1 MYNNIIEKIKD
12 KNICILGFGKEGKST
27 YKFIRRY
34 LKEKKL
40 TIIDKND
47 ISDSIEPTGDKNIK
61 LIYGENYLDN
71 LEIYD
76 LIFKTPGITF
86 KDMDITNIKSKLT
99 SQLEILLENYKDNI
113 IGITGTKG
121 KSTTSS
127 LMYKILIDQGKDA
140 YLLGNIG
147 NPILDDIE
155 KFNKDTYL
163 VIEMS
168 SHQLEFVKTSPHIGI
183 ILNLYEDHLDHA
195 KTVEHYH
202 ECKMNMFKYQNSND
216 ISIYSKDNL
225 NTVNLINKKSLKS
238 KLYSVTLNNDNSLN
252 TIYLDNDFVKYN
264 DKILYNKNS
273 ERNIIG
279 NHNLSNIMFCLLI
292 SQLLNLDIEKV
303 NKSIENFNPL
313 CHRLELV
320 GTYNGITYYNDAI
333 ATIPVAT
340 INAIE
345 TLKNVDTLIFGG
357 MDRGIDYQDLI
368 DYLKKCNVRNLI
380 CMPTTGYNIGK
391 ILEKDKINKNIYYIE
406 MLDDA
411 VSLAKKITEKGKICL
426 MSPAASSYEYFKNF
440 EEKGNKFK
448 ELVKF
453 G

>member
-1 MYNNIIEKIKD
+1 MYNNIIEEIKN

-27 YKFIRRY
+27 YNFIRRH
-34 LKEKKL
+34 LKDKFI
-40 TIIDKND
+40 TIIDRND
-47 ISDSIEPTGDKNIK
+47 VSNSEEVNGDKNIEV
-61 LIYGENYLDN
+61 IYGENYLDN
-71 LEIYD
+71 LDMYD

-86 KDMDITNIKSKLT
+86 KDMDIENIKPKLT

-127 LMYKILIDQGKDA
+127 LIYKILKNQQKDV

-155 KFNKDTYL
+155 KINNDTYL

-168 SHQLEFVKTSPHIGI
+168 SHQLEFIKTSPHIGI
-183 ILNLYEDHLDHA
+183 VLNLFEDHLDHA
-195 KTVEHYH
+195 KTVKHYH
-202 ECKMNMFKYQNSND
+202 ECKMNMFKYQTKDD
-216 ISIYSKDNL
+216 IAIYSKDNE
-225 NTVNLINKKSLKS
+225 NTVNLINKNNYKGN
-238 KLYSVTLNNDNSLN
+238 LYSVILEKKVEKN
-252 TIYLDNDFVKYN
+252 TIYLDNDLVKYN

-273 ERNIIG
+273 ERSIIG
-279 NHNLSNIMFCLLI
+279 NHNLSNIMFCLIL
-292 SQLLNLDIEKV
+292 SEMLKLDLEQTK
-303 NKSIENFNPL
+303 NSIKNFKPL
-313 CHRLELV
+313 EHRLELV

-368 DYLKKCNVRNLI
+368 AYLKKCNVRNLI

-391 ILEKDKINKNIYYIE
+391 ILESEKNCKNIYYVE

-411 VSLAKKITEKGKICL
+411 VKLAKQVTEKGKICL

-448 ELVKF
+448 ELVKD
-453 G
+453 